1 MAIPKEF
8 LRQDK
13 IKAICLIHNLKSD
26 EYYLYKTLDAVSSYK
41 DERFKLD
48 LAIHPCCPL
57 QEAYTS
63 LGLESFIIE
72 IYKEVKEEINLD
84 KELLLAKELFLKE
97 GKRLYNN

>member
-41 DERFKLD
+41 EERFKLD
-48 LAIHPCCPL
+48 LAIHPSFAL

-63 LGLESFIIE
+63 LGLESFVIE
-72 IYKEVKEEINLD
+72 IYKEVKEESDLD
-84 KELLLAKELFLKE
+84 KELEIAKELFLKE
-97 GKRLYNN
+97 GKKLYNN

>member
-48 LAIHPCCPL
+48 LAIHPCFSL

-63 LGLESFIIE
+63 LGLESFVIE
-72 IYKEVKEEINLD
+72 IYKEVKEEIDLD
-84 KELLLAKELFLKE
+84 KELALAKEAFIKD
-97 GKRLYNN
+97 GKKLYNN